1 MIRFIVS
8 FSRMFFFSFFFRD
21 DYIIEKNVNSNIALR
36 GMYCENIVKV
46 LNFILK
52 SMSAFFYF
60 FEKKVKSEVGFRK
73 VKIV

>member
-1 MIRFIVS
+1 M
-8 FSRMFFFSFFFRD
+8 
-21 DYIIEKNVNSNIALR
+21 EKNVNSNIALR

-52 SMSAFFYF
+52 SINAFFYF

-73 VKIV
+73 VEIV